1 MIWKAAFRGLS
12 SSSPNLQPLAENLS
26 NLSPS
31 NLNGKLT
38 SVPLYLTFHANPLKK
53 QGNVVFR
60 VREIHVT
67 ESVKYSSP
75 TPLPNLKGKLTP
87 EALSATVSQSSF
99 SIFFTILTKHH
110 LTIPIGLHSYSV
122 RNPNNTHPSHK
133 IQPLSIYI
141 NMILA
146 ASKVRKLTRHFSTQA
161 THPTIPS

>member
-87 EALSATVSQSSF
+87 EALSATVLQSSL
-99 SIFFTILTKHH
+99 SIFLTI

-133 IQPLSIYI
+133 IRPLSIYI